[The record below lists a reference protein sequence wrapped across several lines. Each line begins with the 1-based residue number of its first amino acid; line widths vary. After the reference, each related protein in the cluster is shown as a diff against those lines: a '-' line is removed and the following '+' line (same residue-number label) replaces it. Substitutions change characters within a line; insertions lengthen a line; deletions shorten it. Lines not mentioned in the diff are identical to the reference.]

1 MYFFSYFFFSSFIKN
16 FKIKAILFYFFVILI
31 INSIFYY
38 EYIKRFPFD
47 VNIYGDLQFSRLAF
61 FFGPLLE
68 NFINNNQ
75 YVQYIQTRETFV
87 FLCLCF

>member
-16 FKIKAILFYFFVILI
+16 FKIKPILFYFFVILI
-31 INSIFYY
+31 INSFFYY
-38 EYIKRFPFD
+38 EYIKKFPYD
-47 VNIYGDLQFSRLAF
+47 VNIYGDLQFNRLAF

-75 YVQYIQTRETFV
+75 YVQ
-87 FLCLCF
+87 